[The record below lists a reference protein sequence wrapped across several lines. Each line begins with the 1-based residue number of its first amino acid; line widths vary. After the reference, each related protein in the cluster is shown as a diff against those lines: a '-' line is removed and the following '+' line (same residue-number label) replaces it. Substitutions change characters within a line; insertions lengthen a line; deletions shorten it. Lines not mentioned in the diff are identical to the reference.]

1 MAFELATGD
10 YLFEPHSGED
20 YSRDEDHLAHI
31 IELLG
36 EIPRRIAQSGKN
48 SKLYFNKH
56 SELRHIVGLKP
67 WCLEDVLTEK
77 YEWSRKDAEEFAA
90 FLKPMLD
97 FDPDRRATAA
107 QCLEHPWLKQ

>member
-36 EIPRRIAQSGKN
+36 EIPKRIIQSGKN
-48 SKLYFNKH
+48 FRHFFKKTG
-56 SELRHIVGLKP
+56 ELKRITGLKP
-67 WCLEDVLTEK
+67 WGLYEVLTEK
-77 YEWSRKDAEEFAA
+77 YNWSADDAAEFEN
-90 FLKPMLD
+90 FLKPMLE
-97 FDPDRRATAA
+97 FDPARRATAS
-107 QCLEHPWLKQ
+107 QCLEHPWLKY